1 MHKDSNHDRG
11 RSNLGEQAGSWATP
25 QARDYRTPDLE
36 GSGNYKRKGAAGYTI
51 DRNSQAGNWATPAA
65 LDWNIDSPD
74 GSPNHSPPLG
84 RQALRA
90 NGAKCHNGNGLLWQT
105 PRSSAKGPPGSSARH
120 GGQPKGMRL
129 NPCFVEWLMGLP
141 PFWTLPSSTE
151 LTASD
156 ASGTL

>member
-1 MHKDSNHDRG
+1 MR
-11 RSNLGEQAGSWATP
+11 QWPTP
-25 QARDYRTPDLE
+25 
-36 GSGNYKRKGAAGYTI
+36 S
-51 DRNSQAGNWATPAA
+51 AA
-65 LDWNIDSPD
+65 LQNDGESPESFEARRQELKAKGINGNGAGVPLTQAAKTWQTPSVIDSPD
-74 GSPNHSPPLG
+74 CSPNHSPPLG